1 MIYVD
6 CLRIIAAFLVIV
18 NHTNSRIFLDGI
30 PSLTWYVSLSY
41 FFVCKVAVPIF
52 FMIMGATLLGKTD
65 PPVKWGT
72 RMLRILC
79 VGLAFS
85 LLYYLYYRR
94 NDMASVNFV
103 EFLEMVFTA
112 QTSRALWYL
121 YAYLGLLLGLPVFQ
135 KMARSFTRTEFQIL
149 LLLSLVIL
157 GTYPLIGIFTSQ
169 WFDVRFPTVMVSPYV
184 GMIFAGYY
192 LERYVQVDRRQFFF
206 ALGGFVLFITL
217 QVIGTRYLYLQNPE
231 DYLALDNR
239 TLIPITGSA
248 ACLFLMAKYLCS
260 VIRIP
265 SWLNRRIV
273 YLGGLTFG
281 IYLFSDMVIDATLPV
296 YLEMTESIHRFPSVV
311 IWELAIFA
319 AGILLTALLR
329 QIPWVRKWI

>member
-1 MIYVD
+1 
-6 CLRIIAAFLVIV
+6 
-18 NHTNSRIFLDGI
+18 
-30 PSLTWYVSLSY
+30 
-41 FFVCKVAVPIF
+41 
-52 FMIMGATLLGKTD
+52 
-65 PPVKWGT
+65 
-72 RMLRILC
+72 
-79 VGLAFS
+79 
-85 LLYYLYYRR
+85 
-94 NDMASVNFV
+94 
-103 EFLEMVFTA
+103 
-112 QTSRALWYL
+112 
-121 YAYLGLLLGLPVFQ
+121 VFQ

-248 ACLFLMAKYLCS
+248 ACLFPMAKYLCS